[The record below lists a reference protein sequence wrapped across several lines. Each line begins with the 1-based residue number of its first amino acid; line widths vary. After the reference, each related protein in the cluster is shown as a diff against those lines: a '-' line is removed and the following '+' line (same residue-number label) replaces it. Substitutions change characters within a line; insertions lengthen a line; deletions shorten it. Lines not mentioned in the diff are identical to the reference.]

1 MKPASVV
8 HDEAAFLFFLL
19 LWSRVVK
26 KSKLSPG
33 AEAVN
38 WTLKTIRHVS

>member
-1 MKPASVV
+1 MKPASIV
-8 HDEAAFLFFLL
+8 HDEAAFFFFLL
-19 LWSRVVK
+19 WSCVVK

-38 WTLKTIRHVS
+38 WTLKTIRRVS